1 MMFYQR
7 RFMKYFGMMSK
18 LHYAINKE
26 EPSTSLKASGKF
38 KKKKTDKRFSKNW
51 RVKY

>member
-7 RFMKYFGMMSK
+7 RFMKYFGMMLK
-18 LHYAINKE
+18 LHYAINK

-38 KKKKTDKRFSKNW
+38 KKKQKQIKDSVRIGE
-51 RVKY
+51 

>member
-38 KKKKTDKRFSKNW
+38 KKKKKQIKDSVRIGE
-51 RVKY
+51 